1 MVKRKRSNRLILAG
15 WLILLAMT
23 MARADSR
30 FAYTDTFRI
39 YAFEMKSRN
48 IAILNVIN
56 LTENLQILEPAN
68 ILMIKSNGEAI
79 PGQVFA
85 ERTARGDLVYT
96 ASRLVEGHSF
106 MGVDL
111 LGAFQADEDIL
122 KVYISQGGRFYELE
136 ALQRPEFE
144 SLFTRLGQ
152 LDLMETNVPK
162 MFKRLEIP
170 DLGTFIPFEE
180 SESIEA
186 LFADCLTPDGVNPP
200 RILLRPRPEL
210 TPAAREA
217 GFSGLV
223 EFAVRI
229 NEFGTVLDVTFVTPP
244 PHGMADRIRE
254 AVRNAWQFLPATYNG
269 EVVATEIN
277 VTLKYGE

>member
-1 MVKRKRSNRLILAG
+1 MPKSKKSSHLSLFGLFVLLAG
-15 WLILLAMT
+15 TLTW
-23 MARADSR
+23 ADSR

-39 YAFEMKSRN
+39 YTIEMKSRN

-56 LTENLQILEPAN
+56 LTDNLQILEPAN
-68 ILMIKSNGEAI
+68 ILMIKTNGEAV

-85 ERTARGDLVYT
+85 ERNARGDLVYS
-96 ASRLVEGHSF
+96 AVRMVEGRSF

-111 LGAFQADEDIL
+111 LGAFQVDGDII
-122 KVYISQGGRFYELE
+122 KVYISQGGRFYDLE
-136 ALQRPEFE
+136 ALDRPDFE

-152 LDLMETNVPK
+152 LDLTDSNVPK

-180 SESIEA
+180 SDSIDA
-186 LFADCLTPDGVNPP
+186 LFTDCLTPDGVNPP
-200 RILLRPRPEL
+200 RILLRPKPEL

-217 GFSGLV
+217 GFRGLV
-223 EFAVRI
+223 EFGVRV
-229 NEFGTVLDVTFVTPP
+229 NEYGTVMDVTFVAPP
-244 PHGMADRIRE
+244 PYGMTDRIRE
-254 AVRNAWQFLPATYNG
+254 TVRNAWQFLPATYNG